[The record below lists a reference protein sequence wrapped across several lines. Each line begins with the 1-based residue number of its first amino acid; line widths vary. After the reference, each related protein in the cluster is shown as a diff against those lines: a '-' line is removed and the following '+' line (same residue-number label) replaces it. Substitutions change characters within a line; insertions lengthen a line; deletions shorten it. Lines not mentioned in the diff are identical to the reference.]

1 MTELNWEKPKVGVA
15 KPSILTSNRLKFG
28 VISAALIGVI
38 GFLLISGTASS
49 GRYFIT
55 VHSLLTRPELV
66 GKTVKIT
73 GAVIG
78 STIQNDAETRTI
90 RFTVAHLTDDAG
102 QLEQEG
108 GLAKALHV
116 AVTDTQMQR
125 LPVVVTNQAMPDL
138 LQNEAQAI
146 LTGKLGTDGIFYA
159 DELLLKCP
167 SRYQSDLPKQ
177 AAQQSG
183 S

>member
-1 MTELNWEKPKVGVA
+1 MTELNWEKESVGVA
-15 KPSILTSNRLKFG
+15 PSSISSRLKFG
-28 VISAALIGVI
+28 LISAVLIGVI
-38 GFLLISGTASS
+38 GFLLVSGTANS

-55 VHSLLTRPELV
+55 VHSLLARPDLA

-73 GAVIG
+73 GAVVG
-78 STIQNDAETRTI
+78 STIKNNADQKTLT
-90 RFTVAHLTDDAG
+90 FTVAHITDDAT

-116 AVTDTQMQR
+116 AVTDVKGER
-125 LPVVVTNQAMPDL
+125 INVVVANQAMPDL
-138 LQNEAQAI
+138 LRDEAQAI
-146 LTGKLGTDGIFYA
+146 MTGKLGADGVFYA

-177 AAQQSG
+177 AAQQNG